1 MDDPDDTP
9 AFTTDLAQWMTLL
22 PAVIRRSVPLIRLAI
37 PGSHDSMSYGIV
49 RGAAT
54 APDAESIIAGLNCVL
69 PCVVRRW
76 ARTQDLDA
84 GAQLRAGIRY
94 FDLRISMRSKEH
106 RFYFVHGLFAE
117 HIAAPLCE
125 IVRFLEANR
134 GEMVVLDCQ
143 HFYAFETV
151 DYGRLAA
158 ELLGLFGAMVYGPAD
173 GGLDEL
179 TLERSSKMGK
189 QVNSER
195 PILGTVTLLCGTC
208 HRSKESLGVK

>member
-1 MDDPDDTP
+1 
-9 AFTTDLAQWMTLL
+9 MTLL
-22 PAVIRRSVPLIRLAI
+22 PGAVRRSVPLIRLAI

-54 APDAESIIAGLNCVL
+54 APDAESIIAGLNWLL

-84 GAQLRAGIRY
+84 GAQLRVGIRY
-94 FDLRISMRSKEH
+94 FDLRISMRSNKER

-117 HIAAPLCE
+117 PIAAPLCE
-125 IVRFLEANR
+125 IDRFLGQNP
-134 GEMVVLDCQ
+134 GELVVLDCQ
-143 HFYAFETV
+143 HFYAFDAP

-158 ELLGLFGAMVYGPAD
+158 ELLGLFGTKVYGPAD

-179 TLERSSKMGK
+179 TLERAAKLGK
-189 QVNSER
+189 QVRDSNIIISD
-195 PILGTVTLLCGTC
+195 V
-208 HRSKESLGVK
+208 SVQ